1 MKPALLILTLGS
13 VSAFGQQSTVIG
25 SIDRMTGSEITVKT
39 LRGSFTIHAGGRT
52 ETVKDK
58 TFRDLSPLRA
68 GDEISVRCQPD
79 GSGKLFAVKIWA
91 RVIMF
96 SATVRYLN
104 GDEIEVVTIPD
115 ADYDREEHRIVHL
128 YPDTVFG
135 TSRKDLS
142 VGQRVRIVGLDV
154 GNGAIDGSRVALYN
168 TYVPADRERRK

>member
-13 VSAFGQQSTVIG
+13 LSAFGQQSTVIG

-39 LRGSFTIHAGGRT
+39 LRGSFTIHADDRT
-52 ETVKDK
+52 ETVKDQPY
-58 TFRDLSPLRA
+58 RDLSPLRA

-79 GSGKLFAVKIWA
+79 GSGKLVAVKIWA
-91 RVIMF
+91 RVITF
-96 SATVRYLN
+96 SATVRYVN
-104 GDEIEVVTIPD
+104 DDEVEVVTIPNS
-115 ADYDREEHRIVHL
+115 DYGREEHRIVHL

-154 GNGAIDGSRVALYN
+154 ANGAVDASRVALYN
-168 TYVPADRERRK
+168 TDLPADKERGK